1 MHHAYTFFLRIRF
14 THNHDMTMSHRQ
26 PSRISIPAQF
36 SRSHVVWAS
45 LTLSLSLV
53 GGLLLLLEDQP
64 LPTSQAIQLVD
75 LNPQSGLES
84 IEVIFQGG
92 IEIDDASWR
101 GIVIHHSGSP
111 VGSADSITRQHQE
124 RGFAGLGYHFVI
136 GNGQGMGDGELHVGY
151 RWVDQ
156 LPGVHVAGPQADV
169 LNRQT
174 IGICLIGDGDRR
186 SFSRQQLASLAQLTG
201 LLCQRLKI
209 DRSQVVLG
217 RDVSP
222 TSGPGRLFPEA
233 AFREQLTSAQ

>member
-1 MHHAYTFFLRIRF
+1 MSHPQDSRF
-14 THNHDMTMSHRQ
+14 TLPAHL
-26 PSRISIPAQF
+26 SR
-36 SRSHVVWAS
+36 RHVVWAS
-45 LTLSLSLV
+45 LVLSLSLV
-53 GGLLLLLEDQP
+53 GGFLMLIEDQSF
-64 LPTSQAIQLVD
+64 PTSGAVPLLD
-75 LNPQSGLES
+75 LSPQGGLQS
-84 IEVIFQGG
+84 LDAIFQGG
-92 IEIDDASWR
+92 IETDAAPWR

-111 VGSADSITRQHQE
+111 VGSPDSITRDHQE

-136 GNGQGMGDGELHVGY
+136 GNGQGMGNGELHVGY
-151 RWVDQ
+151 RWIDQ
-156 LPGVHVAGPQADV
+156 LPGVHVAGPQADA

-201 LLCQRLKI
+201 LLCQKFHI

-233 AFREQLTSAQ
+233 AFREQLASAQ

>member
-1 MHHAYTFFLRIRF
+1 MNHQQSTQF
-14 THNHDMTMSHRQ
+14 TL
-26 PSRISIPAQF
+26 PARLT
-36 SRSHVVWAS
+36 RSHVVWAS
-45 LTLSLSLV
+45 LVLSLSFV

-64 LPTSQAIQLVD
+64 FPSSDALQLLD
-75 LNPQSGLES
+75 LHPQDDFGSLE
-84 IEVIFQGG
+84 EIFRFNGG
-92 IEIDDASWR
+92 IKGTQWR
-101 GIVIHHSGSP
+101 GIVIHHSGNS
-111 VGSADSITRQHQE
+111 VGSADSITREHQE

-136 GNGQGMGDGELHVGY
+136 GNGQGMGNGELHVGY
-151 RWVDQ
+151 RWIDQ

-201 LLCQRLKI
+201 LLCQKLQI
-209 DRSQVVLG
+209 ERSQVVLG

-233 AFREQLTSAQ
+233 AFREQLASAQ